1 MTESWDPKFYVR
13 SPMFASLTKAA
24 TYFSHCTDWP
34 GLADYNA
41 MAKSFDLRNASGYAL
56 DFVAAKPKPR
66 GRLRRQV
73 AQATQLPYEERI
85 YQKAE
90 VSTRLGSWH
99 DFFNALVWA
108 TYPKTK
114 AALNQRQ
121 HAVSCQ
127 TLVRGRE
134 QDRLAMFDEGGL
146 ICLQT
151 PSSEASVLVFGHAL
165 FESYM
170 LGQMEVY
177 GMTHTLIQEETF
189 TPSIDSA
196 KLNNIDTEMAEHIT
210 QGLLWIPEQRPGR
223 ALLSTVKL
231 TGFIDDL
238 HQSGKARSKLPL

>member
-1 MTESWDPKFYVR
+1 MTESWDPKFYMR
-13 SPMFASLTKAA
+13 SPMFAALTKAA
-24 TYFSHCTDWP
+24 TYFSQCTDWP
-34 GLADYNA
+34 ELSDYNA
-41 MAKSFDLRNASGYAL
+41 MAKSFDLRNGSDSVLA
-56 DFVAAKPKPR
+56 FVAAKPKPR

-85 YQKAE
+85 YQNGE
-90 VSTRLGSWH
+90 VSTRLRSWH

-121 HAVSCQ
+121 HAVSCE

-170 LGQMEVY
+170 HGRVDVY
-177 GMTHTLIQEETF
+177 GMTHTLIQDETF
-189 TPSIDSA
+189 TPFIDSA
-196 KLNNIDTEMAEHIT
+196 KLNNIDADMAECIR
-210 QGLLWIPEQRPGR
+210 QGRLWNPEQRPGR
-223 ALLSTVKL
+223 ALLSTIKL
-231 TGFIDDL
+231 AGFID
-238 HQSGKARSKLPL
+238 